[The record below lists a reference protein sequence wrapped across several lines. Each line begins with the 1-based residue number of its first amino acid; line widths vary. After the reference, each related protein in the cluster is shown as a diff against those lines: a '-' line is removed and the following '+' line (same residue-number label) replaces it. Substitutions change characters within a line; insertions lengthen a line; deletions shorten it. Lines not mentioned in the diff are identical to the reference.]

1 MEVCSPISLASKA
14 GPHWIELKLMDYSL
28 DRDSVHSHLR
38 MNRQALLQ
46 STPRTCETRG
56 RREPL
61 GQGIAAV
68 DTSDLI
74 LSPGPQMPG

>member
-14 GPHWIELKLMDYSL
+14 GPRWTELELTDHSL

-38 MNRQALLQ
+38 INRQALLQ
-46 STPRTCETRG
+46 STPRTCETRV
-56 RREPL
+56 RRKPL
-61 GQGIAAV
+61 GQGIVAV